1 MSCRLGSVEVGGK
14 LSIAKPG
21 SILGCNFFFFF
32 LGRTDLILSVFEMAL
47 TDYANKIFKLIE
59 SHQKS
64 AGLAKLYLKNVKEWL
79 G

>member
-1 MSCRLGSVEVGGK
+1 
-14 LSIAKPG
+14 
-21 SILGCNFFFFF
+21 
-32 LGRTDLILSVFEMAL
+32 MAL

-79 G
+79 GWLRKGKEKFEKVRAHVSNI